1 MLQKLGLIKYNSNF
15 IFKKENRSQFY
26 PTKTIIYRND
36 NSQINNKRKNYSHR
50 SFQNNNNRNK
60 YVKNE
65 DLILKEEINRFI
77 EESTSNGKIEI
88 DHSNL
93 VKIKHNIDDSIIRRN
108 NLKLSF
114 PTNRAFTTAQKLK
127 YFKNSD
133 YNIFNM
139 FGKKIKNNKNSKEGK
154 NQKIKFI
161 QNLNNL
167 DNIQTE
173 INNKKILI
181 KNLEIKN
188 EALENKINIIKNEYN
203 NNLLNNNDIDKKN
216 NNNLF
221 NLKYMKSYTNNNCN
235 DLLSLK
241 NNIIELKNQ
250 ICINNKEQKLI
261 NLILF
266 KEKIENELN
275 KEDINKMNKL
285 IENINDEK
293 EVINKEIL
301 EIKKK
306 NRILL
311 SLIQIK

>member
-1 MLQKLGLIKYNSNF
+1 
-15 IFKKENRSQFY
+15 
-26 PTKTIIYRND
+26 
-36 NSQINNKRKNYSHR
+36 
-50 SFQNNNNRNK
+50 
-60 YVKNE
+60 
-65 DLILKEEINRFI
+65 
-77 EESTSNGKIEI
+77 
-88 DHSNL
+88 
-93 VKIKHNIDDSIIRRN
+93 
-108 NLKLSF
+108 
-114 PTNRAFTTAQKLK
+114 
-127 YFKNSD
+127 
-133 YNIFNM
+133 
-139 FGKKIKNNKNSKEGK
+139 
-154 NQKIKFI
+154 
-161 QNLNNL
+161 
-167 DNIQTE
+167 
-173 INNKKILI
+173 
-181 KNLEIKN
+181 
-188 EALENKINIIKNEYN
+188 
-203 NNLLNNNDIDKKN
+203 
-216 NNNLF
+216 
-221 NLKYMKSYTNNNCN
+221 MKSYTNNNCN